1 MEHVDA
7 IGCLSQRSRIER
19 LQTIADGWTRAQV
32 GRIPGDGPTL
42 TPALIVL
49 GEGGRELVRDLQFSG
64 AGPRGTIDGLIPL
77 QGIIRILREGDVTA
91 AALIAPRSADE
102 VALQIADL
110 DHEQSLT
117 ARIIRPEHGAATIDK
132 WDFAPFRGPLR
143 LRQILRSVRASAS
156 LAAPGNRMT
165 GVSGT
170 PSPFLK
176 PAAEARPARP
186 SRDAIP
192 AGRRSQV
199 HELREQL
206 GQPAPAAPSWLQ

>member
-19 LQTIADGWTRAQV
+19 LQTIADGWTREQV
-32 GRIPGDGPTL
+32 GRTPGDAPTL
-42 TPALIVL
+42 TSTLIVL
-49 GEGGRELVRDLQFSG
+49 GKGGRELLRDLHFSG
-64 AGPRGTIDGLIPL
+64 AGPTGTIDGLIPQ
-77 QGIIRILREGDVTA
+77 QGIIRILREGDATA

-132 WDFAPFRGPLR
+132 WDFAPLRGPLR

-156 LAAPGNRMT
+156 TAAPGNRMT
-165 GVSGT
+165 GVTGA
-170 PSPFLK
+170 PSPSLK
-176 PAAEARPARP
+176 AAAEARPARP
-186 SRDAIP
+186 ARDPTP
-192 AGRRSQV
+192 AGRRGQV
-199 HELREQL
+199 RELREQL
-206 GQPAPAAPSWLQ
+206 GRPAPAAPSWLQ